1 MVHSQSLLKKI
12 PKDFTRSKSK
22 SLHILSKHR
31 QYLVIS
37 STSTVNI
44 LVIFRSSMEHPK
56 IVDDIKKYVVGNSLT
71 L

>member
-1 MVHSQSLLKKI
+1 MVHSQSLLKKV
-12 PKDFTRSKSK
+12 PKDFTQSKSK

>member
-12 PKDFTRSKSK
+12 PKDFTQSKSK

-56 IVDDIKKYVVGNSLT
+56 IVDDIKKYVVGNLLT